1 MAHTRRTI
9 SIDEKIE
16 AQKKAVIKAKE
27 RYDSELAELE
37 ALMEKRD
44 EQRSKEI
51 IKALSKSKHS
61 YLELMDFLE
70 GRNESDDD

>member
-1 MAHTRRTI
+1 MARTRRTI

-51 IKALSKSKHS
+51 IK
-61 YLELMDFLE
+61 
-70 GRNESDDD
+70 GP

>member
-1 MAHTRRTI
+1 MARTRRTI

-44 EQRSKEI
+44 EQRSI
-51 IKALSKSKHS
+51 GKSKHS
-61 YLELMDFLE
+61 YSELMDFLE
-70 GRNESDDD
+70 DRNGPDDD

>member
-1 MAHTRRTI
+1 MARTRRTI

-44 EQRSKEI
+44 EQRGKEI
-51 IKALSKSKHS
+51 IKALGKSKHS
-61 YLELMDFLE
+61 YSELLDFLE
-70 GRNESDDD
+70 DRNGPDDD

>member
-1 MAHTRRTI
+1 MARTRRTI

-27 RYDSELAELE
+27 RYDSELTELE

-44 EQRSKEI
+44 EQRSEEI
-51 IKALSKSKHS
+51 IKALGKSKHS
-61 YLELMDFLE
+61 YSELMDFLE
-70 GRNESDDD
+70 DRNESDDD